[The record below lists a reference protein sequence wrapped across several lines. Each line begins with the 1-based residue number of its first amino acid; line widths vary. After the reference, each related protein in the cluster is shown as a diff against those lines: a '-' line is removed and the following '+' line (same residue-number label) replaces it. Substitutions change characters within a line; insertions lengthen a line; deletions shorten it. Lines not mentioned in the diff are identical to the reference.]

1 MRSADFALRFAFFA
15 IVPFL
20 ATWVSALFPM
30 TGVLVNVALTLAIFA
45 AAEAIRERAER
56 SPVLSRL
63 VRRHLAFEAYYREH
77 PPRQFLFYVFYP
89 LLLPYVLFRAEMRR
103 ELWLYRGLT
112 GGGVGVLV
120 AAAAIDY
127 WRNWQPNLGFRE
139 FVLTWVLLFA
149 VQTLCI
155 FLFLLPI
162 ATTVVQLHAER
173 RFKALWFL
181 LGVASISVTVAVV
194 AIGLRHGHLVSWVT
208 TQRLGMRSRSAP
220 TAARAAQ
227 LQALR
232 VVWANAPELKES
244 TDTEGW
250 VEGDALD
257 RAEEQLAAFYKPDE
271 AYAFSLHALPA
282 GAPEVL
288 LLQCDLGK
296 GPPVWRAVRRSGVEI
311 TSIAD
316 LPRGVLGLAR
326 RTTVRPPKK
335 RVTSWR
341 NVK

>member
-20 ATWVSALFPM
+20 ATWISALFPM
-30 TGVLVNVALTLAIFA
+30 TAVLVNVAITLAIFA
-45 AAEAIRERAER
+45 TAEAIRERAER
-56 SPVLSRL
+56 SPLLARV
-63 VRRHLAFEAYYREH
+63 VKRHLAFEAHYREN

-89 LLLPYVLFRAEMRR
+89 LLLPYVLFRADMRK
-103 ELWLYRGLT
+103 ELWLYRGFT
-112 GGGVGVLV
+112 GGGVGILI
-120 AAAAIDY
+120 AAAGLDY
-127 WRNWQPNLGFRE
+127 WRNWLPHLGFGE
-139 FVLTWVLLFA
+139 FLFTWMLLFG

-162 ATTVVQLHAER
+162 ATTVVKLHAER
-173 RFKALWFL
+173 RFKALWVLFGTAAL
-181 LGVASISVTVAVV
+181 SVTVAVV
-194 AIGLRHGHLVSWVT
+194 GIEHRHGHLVSWVT
-208 TQRLGMRSRSAP
+208 TQRVRLRTKSAP
-220 TAARAAQ
+220 SAAKAAQ
-227 LQALR
+227 LQALK

-244 TDTEGW
+244 TDAEGW

-257 RAEEQLAAFYKPDE
+257 RAEEQLAAFYKADE
-271 AYAFSLHALPA
+271 AYAFSLHALPV

-296 GPPVWRAVRRSGVEI
+296 GPPVWRALKRSGAEI

-326 RTTVRPPKK
+326 RTTVRPPKT
-335 RVTSWR
+335 RVTGWR

>member
-20 ATWVSALFPM
+20 ATWISALFPM
-30 TGVLVNVALTLAIFA
+30 TAVLINVALTLAIFA
-45 AAEAIRERAER
+45 TAEAIRERAER
-56 SPVLSRL
+56 SPLLMRA

-89 LLLPYVLFRAEMRR
+89 FLLPYVLLRAELRR

-112 GGGVGVLV
+112 GGGLGVLV

-127 WRNWQPNLGFRE
+127 WRTWQPNLGFRE
-139 FVLTWVLLFA
+139 FLVTWVLLFA
-149 VQTLCI
+149 IQTLCI
-155 FLFLLPI
+155 FLFMLPV
-162 ATTVVQLHAER
+162 ATTVVKLHAER
-173 RFKALWFL
+173 RFNALWML
-181 LGVASISVTVAVV
+181 LGIAALSVAAAVV
-194 AIGLRHGHLVSWVT
+194 TIELRKGHLVSWVT
-208 TQRLGMRSRSAP
+208 TQRVGMRTRSAP
-220 TAARAAQ
+220 GAARAAQ
-227 LQALR
+227 LQALK

-244 TDTEGW
+244 TDDAGW

-271 AYAFSLHALPA
+271 AYAFSLHALPV

-296 GPPVWRAVRRSGVEI
+296 GPPVWRALRRSGVEI

-316 LPRGVLGLAR
+316 LPHGVLGLAR
-326 RTTVRPPKK
+326 RSTVRPPKK